1 MRYLKG
7 EFWKDFIPIIP
18 LQLLDIGEDRRLF
31 YIIKIMR
38 LIKGLQVFDVANI
51 MEIIKKQ
58 YQKNLD
64 HIIANRPDLAENT
77 LLDNNNISRLIT
89 INNVLRIFKLVL
101 IILNISYFL
110 GFAWFIVC
118 ELSYRF
124 NKDYLASIDPETNNT
139 ETFISE
145 YDMENTPDGRK
156 AIIVV
161 YYAFT
166 SLSTVG
172 FGDYYPKSDFE
183 RILCAIILL
192 FGVAIFSYIMGNFIN
207 ILDQY
212 NNLNSDLDEGDELA
226 RFFGLIRRFNENVP
240 LKISLKEQIERHF
253 DYKWINDK
261 NQAIDDEH
269 EREMLEQLPVEV
281 INKIYGDFLFSD
293 FCKIF

>member
-1 MRYLKG
+1 
-7 EFWKDFIPIIP
+7 
-18 LQLLDIGEDRRLF
+18 
-31 YIIKIMR
+31 
-38 LIKGLQVFDVANI
+38 VFDVANI

-77 LLDNNNISRLIT
+77 LLDNNNISKLIT

-118 ELSYRF
+118 DLSYRF
-124 NKDYLASIDPETNNT
+124 NMDYLANADPVYINT
-139 ETFISE
+139 DTFITS
-145 YDMENTPDGRK
+145 YDLNSQTDGRK

-172 FGDYYPKSDFE
+172 FGDFYPKSDFE
-183 RILCAIILL
+183 RVLVAIILL

-212 NNLNSDLDEGDELA
+212 
-226 RFFGLIRRFNENVP
+226 
-240 LKISLKEQIERHF
+240 
-253 DYKWINDK
+253 
-261 NQAIDDEH
+261 
-269 EREMLEQLPVEV
+269 
-281 INKIYGDFLFSD
+281 
-293 FCKIF
+293 